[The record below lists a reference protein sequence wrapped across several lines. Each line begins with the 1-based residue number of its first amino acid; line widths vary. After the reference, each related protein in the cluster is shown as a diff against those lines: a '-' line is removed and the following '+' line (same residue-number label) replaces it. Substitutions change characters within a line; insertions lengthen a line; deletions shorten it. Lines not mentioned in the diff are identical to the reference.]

1 MIRKLLFYMIFLA
14 ALNGCGQNIA
24 FLGPAVSYTHSGN
37 VNQSALSY
45 GSNQLL
51 KKMKIRPIVE
61 NKGNAFDNNI
71 SINDNEFEKLVK
83 RNFEKT
89 RKKLKLLSQ

>member
-1 MIRKLLFYMIFLA
+1 
-14 ALNGCGQNIA
+14 
-24 FLGPAVSYTHSGN
+24 
-37 VNQSALSY
+37 
-45 GSNQLL
+45 
-51 KKMKIRPIVE
+51 MKIRPIVE